1 MAEFRYRALTVAG
14 ESEQGNVQ
22 AGDQQAAV
30 AVLQK
35 RGLLVLQVDA
45 MGGAGLR
52 RALNR
57 SALNGAALVSFTQQL
72 ATLLGAGQP
81 LERSLGILLKQTHE
95 AKPRALIERIREQ
108 VKAGKPLSQALEEE
122 GGQFSTLYISMVRAG
137 EAGGALE
144 NTLRQLSDYLE
155 RSQTLRGEV
164 INALI
169 YPAFLVVG
177 VLGSLALLLAYVVPQ
192 FVPIF
197 RDLGVPIPL
206 ITQVILAMGEF
217 LSAWGLLVLAAI
229 IVSIWGTAIALRDL
243 ARRQRNDLRL
253 LKIKIIGPLLQR
265 IEAARLART
274 LGTLLSNGV
283 ALLQALLIVRQVCSN
298 RAIVA
303 QVQQA
308 TEWVKGGG
316 TLATGL
322 SQALTPDFGGGEAGG
337 SRSGGSGSGGIG
349 AGGSGLCP
357 RTARRGV
364 SEESRDG
371 LRGQSP
377 LPQDRLSQDRLPQ
390 GLLAHV
396 PHSQGLL
403 AHVPHSQGPG
413 RRNQP
418 LLPELAIQMID
429 VGEQAGELDG
439 MLLKVADVFDVE
451 AKRGID
457 RMLAALVPTLTVVM
471 AVMVAV
477 IMLAIMLPLMSLT
490 SNI

>member
-1 MAEFRYRALTVAG
+1 MQTFRYRALAADG
-14 ESEQGNVQ
+14 AAHKGSLDAASE
-22 AGDQQAAV
+22 QAAV
-30 AVLQK
+30 AQLQA
-35 RGLLVLQVDA
+35 RGWLVLSLE
-45 MGGAGLR
+45 AGS
-52 RALNR
+52 AR
-57 SALNGAALVSFTQQL
+57 SARASQAMNGAALVSFTQQL

-81 LERSLGILLKQTHE
+81 LERSLGILLKQTQE
-95 AKPRALIERIREQ
+95 AKARALIERIREQ

-217 LSAWGLLVLAAI
+217 LSAWGLVVLAGL
-229 IVSIWGTAIALRDL
+229 IVVIWGSAIAQRDP

-253 LKIKIIGPLLQR
+253 LKIKVIGPLLQR

-303 QVQQA
+303 QVEQA
-308 TEWVKGGG
+308 TDWVKGGG
-316 TLATGL
+316 TLASGL
-322 SQALTPDFGGGEAGG
+322 SQE
-337 SRSGGSGSGGIG
+337 
-349 AGGSGLCP
+349 
-357 RTARRGV
+357 
-364 SEESRDG
+364 
-371 LRGQSP
+371 
-377 LPQDRLSQDRLPQ
+377 LPQ
-390 GLLAHV
+390 GR
-396 PHSQGLL
+396 SQL
-403 AHVPHSQGPG
+403 
-413 RRNQP
+413 

-439 MLLKVADVFDVE
+439 MLLKVAEVFDVE

-457 RMLAALVPTLTVVM
+457 RLLAALVPTLTVVM

>member
-1 MAEFRYRALTVAG
+1 M
-14 ESEQGNVQ
+14 
-22 AGDQQAAV
+22 
-30 AVLQK
+30 
-35 RGLLVLQVDA
+35 VLQVDA
-45 MGGAGLR
+45 LSSPGLR

-57 SALNGAALVSFTQQL
+57 GALNGAALVSFTQQL

-81 LERSLGILLKQTHE
+81 LERSLGILLKQAHE
-95 AKPRALIERIREQ
+95 VKTRALIERIREQ

-206 ITQVILAMGEF
+206 ITQIILAMGEF
-217 LSAWGLLVLAAI
+217 LSAWGLVVLASI
-229 IVSIWGTAIALRDL
+229 IVLIWGTAIALRDP
-243 ARRQRNDLRL
+243 ARRLRNDRRL
-253 LKIKIIGPLLQR
+253 LGINVIGPLLQR

-274 LGTLLSNGV
+274 LGTLLNNGV
-283 ALLQALLIVRQVCSN
+283 ALLQALTIVRQVCSN

-303 QVQQA
+303 QVEQA

-322 SQALTPDFGGGEAGG
+322 SHRDE
-337 SRSGGSGSGGIG
+337 RGSGQPV
-349 AGGSGLCP
+349 AP
-357 RTARRGV
+357 RSA
-364 SEESRDG
+364 S
-371 LRGQSP
+371 
-377 LPQDRLSQDRLPQ
+377 
-390 GLLAHV
+390 
-396 PHSQGLL
+396 
-403 AHVPHSQGPG
+403 
-413 RRNQP
+413 

-439 MLLKVADVFDVE
+439 MLLKVADVFDV
-451 AKRGID
+451 
-457 RMLAALVPTLTVVM
+457 
-471 AVMVAV
+471 
-477 IMLAIMLPLMSLT
+477 
-490 SNI
+490 

>member
-14 ESEQGNVQ
+14 ESEQGSVQ

-45 MGGAGLR
+45 MGGAGMR

-57 SALNGAALVSFTQQL
+57 GALNGAALVSFTQQL

-95 AKPRALIERIREQ
+95 VKPRALIERIREQ

-217 LSAWGLLVLAAI
+217 LSAWGLMALAAI
-229 IVSIWGTAIALRDL
+229 IVLIWGTAIALRDP

-303 QVQQA
+303 QVEQA

-316 TLATGL
+316 TLASGL
-322 SQALTPDFGGGEAGG
+322 SQE
-337 SRSGGSGSGGIG
+337 
-349 AGGSGLCP
+349 
-357 RTARRGV
+357 
-364 SEESRDG
+364 
-371 LRGQSP
+371 
-377 LPQDRLSQDRLPQ
+377 LPQ
-390 GLLAHV
+390 GRLEL
-396 PHSQGLL
+396 
-403 AHVPHSQGPG
+403 
-413 RRNQP
+413 